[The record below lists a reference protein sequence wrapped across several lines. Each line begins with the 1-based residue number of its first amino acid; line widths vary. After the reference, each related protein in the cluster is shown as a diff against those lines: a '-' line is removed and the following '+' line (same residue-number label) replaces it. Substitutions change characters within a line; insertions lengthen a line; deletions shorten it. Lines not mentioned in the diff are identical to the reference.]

1 MKSLA
6 AKEPILT
13 SDKNQQLSAGEY
25 LNAYDILDLSAIRR
39 PVTTYSVTIHRPKDR
54 SGQTHT
60 EAKQAI
66 WQARKMYAANCR
78 GYGFVIP
85 VNEMSVAVPASWE
98 LPTPIDNEDFSIVD
112 DRTWQ
117 INPENP
123 EDAPIVAGLIQD
135 AVKKHFNV
143 RKR

>member
-1 MKSLA
+1 
-6 AKEPILT
+6 
-13 SDKNQQLSAGEY
+13 
-25 LNAYDILDLSAIRR
+25 
-39 PVTTYSVTIHRPKDR
+39 
-54 SGQTHT
+54 
-60 EAKQAI
+60 
-66 WQARKMYAANCR
+66 
-78 GYGFVIP
+78 
-85 VNEMSVAVPASWE
+85 